1 MGERAL
7 TAQRELLEQAL
18 RQLRESRAKLAAAQ
32 RVRHEPIAIIG
43 AGVRVPGGAD
53 HLDALWNLLRNGTDS
68 VGPLVNSVDG
78 YRPGPDQPE
87 THGYS
92 AGLLS
97 TVDEFDADFFGIS
110 AAEAAH
116 MDPQQRLV
124 LETAWEAAEDAG
136 LPAEQLR
143 ERSTG
148 VFLGICSGDYLTL
161 QLSGQADI
169 TAYTA
174 PGGAHSVAANRLS
187 YLLDLEGPSLA
198 IDTAC
203 SSSLVAVHLAC
214 RALRNG
220 DCDFAFVGGVNVIL
234 APSSTVVTEKVL
246 PIAPGGRCRT
256 FDARADG
263 IVRGEGCGV
272 LVLERMADATAEH
285 RPIRGIIRGTAVNH
299 NGRTNG
305 LTAPNPSAQCA
316 LLRRALADA
325 SADPR
330 DVVYI
335 EAHGTGTR
343 LGDPIEAEALRE
355 VYGEGHTPCALGS
368 VKTNFGHQE
377 AAAGIIGLIKA
388 MLVLEHGE
396 VPPHLH
402 FEHLN
407 PEIDLCG
414 TRLVVPTECSSL
426 PDVQRRLAAVSS
438 FGFGGA
444 NAHAV
449 LEQPPAWKASTEQAT
464 AARRLM
470 LPLSARSAGALGE
483 LAQRYADHVE
493 GNDRRA
499 ATDVC
504 AAAAVGRT
512 HHPYRLCLSVDEPA
526 ELVSQLR
533 MVRTTHVRPAALV
546 PRVAFVFSG
555 QGSQWTSMGRDILV
569 DEPVLWAEVA
579 ECDVIVSRLAGWSV
593 IEQLKTT
600 HAASRLH
607 ETAIA
612 QVSIGV
618 LQLGLAAL
626 WRSWG
631 IKPAAVVGH
640 SMGEIIAAAA
650 AGALDRCAALQLLLR
665 RAELT
670 EKGAR
675 GGSMLSIALP
685 ASQVERLLTGID
697 GRIGIGAVNGPRSTV
712 VSGDPSAVDQ
722 IEAAAAQHG
731 AYTRRLRVG
740 YAFHSP
746 LLDGFADQL
755 VDAVP
760 QPVTGPCE
768 MTLYSTVTGARVNVA
783 NLDGLHW
790 MRNLRE
796 KVAFQ
801 PAIDSM
807 IRDGITTFIEV
818 GPHPVLLKD
827 INEIAEGMGTAVVT
841 VGSLQREQPAQ
852 ASLHRSLANLYRAG
866 LEIQWEAVTGR
877 PTAHCRLPTYPWQRT
892 RHWLPL
898 VHQRETVIEHSG
910 TTVST
915 PDIDASPAVRVG
927 ADLVD
932 GLLGYVRKR
941 IAQAQGLASAHEV
954 SVDQRLDDLNSL
966 VIVELKNQIDREFGI
981 IVPLQAL
988 LEASTPILLARTIAA
1003 TSSPVDTESGEP

>member
-1 MGERAL
+1 MSERAP

-18 RQLRESRAKLAAAQ
+18 RQLREARARLADAQ

-43 AGVRVPGGAD
+43 AGVRTPGGVD
-53 HLDALWNLLRNGTDS
+53 HPDALWSLLRDGTDA
-68 VGPLVNSVDG
+68 VAPLVNSVDG
-78 YRPGPDQPE
+78 HRSDPDE
-87 THGYS
+87 RDANGHS

-124 LETAWEAAEDAG
+124 LETAWEATEDAG
-136 LPAEQLR
+136 LPVERLR

-148 VFLGICSGDYLTL
+148 VFLGIYGGDYLTL
-161 QLSGQADI
+161 QLSGQAEI

-174 PGGAHSVAANRLS
+174 PGAAHSVAANRLS
-187 YLLDLEGPSLA
+187 YLFDLHGPSLA
-198 IDTAC
+198 VDTAC

-234 APSSTVVTEKVL
+234 SPSSTLVTEKVM

-256 FDARADG
+256 FDAEADG

-272 LVLERMADATAEH
+272 LVLERMSDATAEH

-305 LTAPNPSAQCA
+305 LTAPNPTAQST
-316 LLRRALADA
+316 LMRRALADA

-343 LGDPIEAEALRE
+343 LGDPIEMEALRD
-355 VYGEGHTPCALGS
+355 VYGEGDTPCALGS

-377 AAAGIIGLIKA
+377 AAAGITGLIKA

-402 FEHLN
+402 FEQLN
-407 PEIDLCG
+407 PEIDLYG

-426 PDVQRRLAAVSS
+426 PDVQPRLAAVSS

-444 NAHAV
+444 NSHAV
-449 LEQPPAWKASTEQAT
+449 LEQPPARKASIEP
-464 AARRLM
+464 ARGVKRLV

-483 LAQRYADHVE
+483 LAERYADYLEASDPVV
-493 GNDRRA
+493 A
-499 ATDVC
+499 PDVC
-504 AAAAVGRT
+504 AVAAVGRT
-512 HHPYRLCLSVDEPA
+512 HHPYRLCFSAGDQA
-526 ELVSQLR
+526 ELVTQLR
-533 MVRTTHVRPAALV
+533 KARTAHVRPAASA
-546 PRVAFVFSG
+546 PRLAFVFSG
-555 QGSQWTSMGRDILV
+555 QGSQWAAMGREILV
-569 DEPVLWAEVA
+569 DEPVVRAEVA
-579 ECDVIVSRLAGWSV
+579 GCDVIVHRLAGWSV
-593 IEQLKTT
+593 IEQLKAA
-600 HAASRLH
+600 HDASRLH

-618 LQLGLAAL
+618 LQLGLTAL

-631 IKPAAVVGH
+631 IEPSAVVGH

-650 AGALDRCAALQLLLR
+650 AGALNRSAALKLLLR

-675 GGSMLSIALP
+675 GGSMLSVALP
-685 ASQVERLLTGID
+685 ASQVERLLARVG

-712 VSGDPSAVDQ
+712 VSGDPSAVAQ
-722 IEAAAAQHG
+722 LEAAAARLG
-731 AYTRRLRVG
+731 ANTRRLQVE

-746 LLDGFADQL
+746 LLDGLADEL
-755 VDAVP
+755 ADAAP
-760 QPVTGPCE
+760 QPVISPPE
-768 MTLYSTVTGARVNVA
+768 ITLYSTVTGARVNVA
-783 NLDGLHW
+783 DLDGMHW
-790 MRNLRE
+790 MRNLRQM
-796 KVAFQ
+796 VAFQ
-801 PAIDSM
+801 PVIEAM
-807 IRDGITTFIEV
+807 ARDGITTFIEV

-827 INEIAEGMGTAVVT
+827 INEIAEGTGTAVVT
-841 VGSLQREQPAQ
+841 VGSLQREQSAQ

-866 LEIQWEAVTGR
+866 LEIHWEAVTGR
-877 PTAHCRLPTYPWQRT
+877 PAAHCRLPTYPWQRT

-898 VHQRETVIEHSG
+898 VDKRETVIEHSG
-910 TTVST
+910 ITVSN
-915 PDIDASPAVRVG
+915 PDVDASPAVTVG

-932 GLLGYVRKR
+932 DLLGYVRER
-941 IAQAQGLASAHEV
+941 IAQTQGLASAHEV
-954 SVDQRLDDLNSL
+954 PIDQRLDGLDSL
-966 VIVELKNQIDREFGI
+966 VIVELKNQIEGKFGI
-981 IVPLQAL
+981 SVPLQAL
-988 LEASTPILLARTIAA
+988 LEASTPILLVRAITA
-1003 TSSPVDTESGEP
+1003 TFFPVDTESRKL